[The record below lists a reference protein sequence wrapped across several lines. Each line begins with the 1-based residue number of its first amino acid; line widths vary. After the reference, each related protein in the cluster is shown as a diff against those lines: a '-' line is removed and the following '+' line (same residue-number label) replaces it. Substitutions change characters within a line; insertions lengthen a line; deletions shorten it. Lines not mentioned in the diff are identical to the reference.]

1 MTAEIS
7 LAHPRPLARADNLI
21 AVASGKGGVGK
32 TWLSISLAHA
42 LARSGDKTL
51 LFEGDLGLA
60 NVDVQLGLMPD
71 QDLGKAVLGN
81 VALDDCITSYQSG
94 GFDVVAGRSGSGS
107 LALLQGEKLESLKDE
122 LLTLARKYER
132 VVLDL
137 GAGIDG
143 VVRSLSAAS
152 GTVLVVTND
161 EPTAITDAYAFI
173 KVMAS
178 RYPGIDIR
186 IIVNMAAG
194 KKESQRTFDTLAT
207 ACRSFLKYSPL
218 FAGAIRRDENVKD
231 AIRHQTSLLSRH
243 PTSAASQ
250 DVEAIAKGLL
260 KER

>member
-7 LAHPRPLARADNLI
+7 LAHPRALARADNLI

-42 LARSGDKTL
+42 FARSGHRTL
-51 LFEGDLGLA
+51 LFDGDLGLA
-60 NVDVQLGLMPD
+60 NVDVQLGLVPD
-71 QDLGKAVLGN
+71 QDLGKAVSGHM
-81 VALDDCITSYQSG
+81 ALDECITSYQSG

-107 LALLQGEKLESLKDE
+107 LALLQGEKLEGLKDE
-122 LLTLARKYER
+122 LLMLARKYER

-186 IIVNMAAG
+186 VIVNMAAG
-194 KKESQRTFDTLAT
+194 KKEIPANL
-207 ACRSFLKYSPL
+207 
-218 FAGAIRRDENVKD
+218 
-231 AIRHQTSLLSRH
+231 RH
-243 PTSAASQ
+243 PG
-250 DVEAIAKGLL
+250 DRVP
-260 KER
+260 

>member
-7 LAHPRPLARADNLI
+7 LAHPRALSRADNLVAI
-21 AVASGKGGVGK
+21 ASGKGGVGK
-32 TWLSISLAHA
+32 TWFSISLAHA
-42 LARSGDKTL
+42 LARLGSKTL
-51 LFEGDLGLA
+51 LFDGDLSLA

-71 QDLGKAVLGN
+71 QDLGKAVSGHMR
-81 VALDDCITSYQSG
+81 LDECITSYEVG

-107 LALLQGEKLESLKDE
+107 LALLQGEKLEGLKEE
-122 LLTLARKYER
+122 LLVLARNYAR

-137 GAGIDG
+137 GAGVDR

-161 EPTAITDAYAFI
+161 EPTSITDAYAFI

-186 IIVNMAAG
+186 IVVNMAAG

-207 ACRSFLKYSPL
+207 ACRSFLKYSPQ

-231 AIRHQTSLLSRH
+231 AIRHQTSLLIRH

-250 DVEAIAKGLL
+250 DVEAIAKGLM